1 MGRSPADPPRKPT
14 FYQRRTLRSLAK
26 FASKRPGEPLSED
39 DWAAYWAFG
48 SQPSSR
54 AFKWVLRA
62 LPSTPRCGF
71 CGAPF
76 GGIGGHLV
84 APLGYRPSRKN
95 PTICSVCV
103 ELAPPG
109 GMTIEAGVLFV
120 DLRGFTALSEQ
131 MAPAQAR
138 ALLQRF
144 YACAER
150 TLLPKAII
158 DKMIGDEVM
167 ALYLPPFM
175 LGDSEFGAID
185 ASDRAA
191 IATTMIGQAREL
203 LGRIGYGSPAGPF
216 AEAGVGLDYGEV
228 FVGNVGDEAVRDFTA
243 IGDVVNTASRLQGQA
258 ASGEIVI
265 SERLARHL
273 RQPLGDI
280 EELVMKGKA
289 KPVRAHRLRWTDV
302 FVS

>member
-1 MGRSPADPPRKPT
+1 MGRSPAELPLKPT
-14 FYQRRTLRSLAK
+14 YFQRRSLKSLAK
-26 FASKRPGEPLSED
+26 FARKRPGEPLSED

-48 SQPSSR
+48 SQPTSR
-54 AFKWVLRA
+54 ALKSMLRA

-76 GGIGGHLV
+76 GGLGKHVV

-95 PTICSVCV
+95 PNICSVCV

-120 DLRGFTALSEQ
+120 DLRGFTTLTEQ
-131 MAPAQAR
+131 LPPAQAS

-144 YACAER
+144 YACAEK

-175 LGDSEFGAID
+175 IGDRDRWELDEA
-185 ASDRAA
+185 DRAA
-191 IATTMIGQAREL
+191 IATTMIGHAREL
-203 LGRIGYGSPAGPF
+203 LARIGYGTPVGPF

-228 FVGNVGDEAVRDFTA
+228 FVGNVGQEAVRDFTA
-243 IGDVVNTASRLQGQA
+243 IGDVVNTASRLQGHA
-258 ASGEIVI
+258 GSGEILI
-265 SERLARHL
+265 SDRLARHL
-273 RQPLGDI
+273 DDPPGRV
-280 EELVMKGKA
+280 EELTVKGKA
-289 KPVRAHRLRWTDV
+289 NPVRAYRLRWADE